1 MSLGTTNDPCDRIR
15 HSVGGLECLGL
26 WPNESSRYAS

>member
-1 MSLGTTNDPCDRIR
+1 MSLGTTNDPRDRIR